1 VPSRVPLKAPLGD
14 AQTNNACDP
23 EHKAP
28 AIFLMGPTA
37 SGKTDL
43 AMALCEQ
50 LPCEI
55 ISVDSAMIYRGMDI
69 GTAKPTADELTR
81 APHRLIDICDPSEI
95 YSAADFRRDAL
106 AEMERISAAGRIPL
120 LVGGTMMYF
129 KALIHGMSGL
139 PAASPALRRQL
150 EAEAEKLGWSALHEQ
165 LQAADP
171 VAAKLIHPNNRQ
183 RLLRALE
190 VVRLTGR
197 PISAFWAAEGS
208 QRSQQQTDPQG
219 SGFQGVEDYTYF
231 TQWQA
236 DETSSLPYTV
246 AQLAM
251 VPPERRVLHDRIHQR
266 FVSML
271 ERGLLDEVRAL
282 MSRGD
287 LHQNLP
293 SMRCVGY
300 RQAWSYLSGV
310 DDYDAFVSKGVAA
323 TRQLA
328 KRQLTWLRKWSDLN
342 WLDSEDGFI
351 VEAALK
357 KIKSHTTFST

>member
-1 VPSRVPLKAPLGD
+1 MPSRTPQATKP
-14 AQTNNACDP
+14 
-23 EHKAP
+23 P

-69 GTAKPTADELTR
+69 GTAKPTAAELAR
-81 APHRLIDICDPSEI
+81 APHRLIDICDPAET

-106 AEMERISAAGRIPL
+106 LEMDRITRAGRIPL

-129 KALIHGMSGL
+129 KALLHGMSGL
-139 PAASPALRRQL
+139 PSASPVLRTAL
-150 EAEAEKLGWSALHEQ
+150 EAEASQLGWPALHDE

-190 VVRLTGR
+190 VIRLTGR
-197 PISAFWAAEGS
+197 PISAFWEAETS
-208 QRSQQQTDPQG
+208 QPSNQSAGQQG
-219 SGFQGVEDYTYF
+219 IEDYTYY

-246 AQLAM
+246 VQLAM
-251 VPPERRVLHDRIHQR
+251 APPERRVLHDRIHQR
-266 FVSML
+266 FLNML
-271 ERGLLDEVRAL
+271 EAGFLDEVRAL
-282 MSRGD
+282 MARGD
-287 LHQNLP
+287 LHPDLP

-300 RQAWSYLSGV
+300 RQAWNYLVGV

-328 KRQLTWLRKWSDLN
+328 KRQLTWLRKWTDLH
-342 WLDSEDGFI
+342 WLDSEDSFI
-351 VEAALK
+351 ADAALK
-357 KIKSHTTFST
+357 KVRLHTTFSTE

>member
-1 VPSRVPLKAPLGD
+1 MANFSG
-14 AQTNNACDP
+14 AQDRP
-23 EHKAP
+23 P

-50 LPCEI
+50 LPCDI

-69 GTAKPTADELTR
+69 GTAKPTAGELAR
-81 APHRLIDICDPSEI
+81 APHRLINICDPSET

-120 LVGGTMMYF
+120 LVGGSMMYF
-129 KALIHGMSGL
+129 KALLHGMSGL
-139 PAASPALRRQL
+139 PSASPELRRTL
-150 EAEAEKLGWSALHEQ
+150 EAEAERLGWSALHEE

-190 VVRLTGR
+190 VIRLTGR
-197 PISAFWAAEGS
+197 PISAFWEA
-208 QRSQQQTDPQG
+208 QG
-219 SGFQGVEDYTYF
+219 SRPSRQEAGRKGIEDYTYF

-236 DETSSLPYTV
+236 DETSSLPYTIT
-246 AQLAM
+246 QLAM
-251 VPPERRVLHDRIHQR
+251 VPPERRVLHDRIYQR
-266 FVSML
+266 FLTML
-271 ERGLLDEVRAL
+271 EVGLLDEVRAL
-282 MSRGD
+282 MGRGD
-287 LHQNLP
+287 LHLDLP

-300 RQAWSYLSGV
+300 RQAWSHLAGE
-310 DDYDAFVSKGVAA
+310 DDYDAFVSKGAAA

-328 KRQLTWLRKWSDLN
+328 KRQITWLRKWSDLN

-357 KIKSHTTFST
+357 KVRFHTTFSSE